1 MVAEGAISNDSDE
14 KTHDRDISFCADYYV
29 RIAMHAY
36 DRTELRRSNI
46 LTVMS
51 FCLVAEITFCAAC
64 FSEMKES
71 GLFIGIA
78 AFQFV
83 FWLAAYI
90 IVIFTRLKL
99 REIVFFPAREEGI
112 HFSPSSEERREFF
125 CDRKLSYK
133 DPEYFFRKNI
143 LSETI
148 LLHCWVVGQTMIII
162 CIILR

>member
-1 MVAEGAISNDSDE
+1 MVAEEVISNDSDE

-51 FCLVAEITFCAAC
+51 FCLIAEITFCAAC

-83 FWLAAYI
+83 FWLAAYSLNTVFQR
-90 IVIFTRLKL
+90 IV
-99 REIVFFPAREEGI
+99 
-112 HFSPSSEERREFF
+112 SSECNAGLMLKRIV
-125 CDRKLSYK
+125 
-133 DPEYFFRKNI
+133 N
-143 LSETI
+143 
-148 LLHCWVVGQTMIII
+148 
-162 CIILR
+162 